1 MPYVLKVNET
11 SAGRRK
17 AFNATYSLLAMEN
30 YRATLSY
37 TLSQVGW
44 AERSDAQHSDESQ
57 TLEKYPG
64 CTAYLQ
70 TP

>member
-1 MPYVLKVNET
+1 MPNI
-11 SAGRRK
+11 
-17 AFNATYSLLAMEN
+17 LLDHS
-30 YRATLSY
+30 T
-37 TLSQVGW
+37 VGW